1 MSSMGEVRP
10 RAASA
15 SRKAFEV
22 AAAGEPALEVVVL
35 WGDHSVLHV
44 AQTSPPQPFTVGDAE
59 RDDALPATDFV
70 IGSEALGCDRL
81 PVTVCAASGPSVVV
95 ARGAQLELL
104 HDGRSVSLDEL
115 AAEGTLHPHPEL
127 YGAQLCPLPL
137 GATARLRHGA
147 FTFLVTLTPPLPRVG
162 IGLAAGAVAIDRK
175 AMPWTL
181 GSIGAHLG
189 MLLLFHLLP
198 PHSSA
203 LSIEDYA
210 RESRMPL
217 VVTLPDETEPPE
229 VPAPIAPGHDGG
241 KGAPAEQGE
250 RGKAGDKKAPETRR
264 RLAVMGRA
272 DNPDP
277 ALPRDA
283 AELEART
290 AGVIGVLRAAAA
302 ANSPTSIFGR
312 ENALGADPESA
323 LGALLGDRIGA
334 SHGLFGGGMIGTGR
348 HGGGDARGT
357 IGLAGLGTIGG
368 HGGKDGSGTG
378 HGHPGSLRERGPK
391 VPPPIRLGT
400 PEVHGAL
407 SKEVIR
413 REIHRHLNEVR
424 FCYEEGLRGQPD
436 LQGRVAVKFVIAP
449 TGMVQAAARASSDLG
464 HARTEQCIVAAVKRW
479 MFPAPDGGGL
489 VIVTYPF
496 ALQQTGN

>member
-1 MSSMGEVRP
+1 V
-10 RAASA
+10 
-15 SRKAFEV
+15 
-22 AAAGEPALEVVVL
+22 
-35 WGDHSVLHV
+35 
-44 AQTSPPQPFTVGDAE
+44 
-59 RDDALPATDFV
+59 
-70 IGSEALGCDRL
+70 
-81 PVTVCAASGPSVVV
+81 
-95 ARGAQLELL
+95 
-104 HDGRSVSLDEL
+104 
-115 AAEGTLHPHPEL
+115 
-127 YGAQLCPLPL
+127 
-137 GATARLRHGA
+137 
-147 FTFLVTLTPPLPRVG
+147 
-162 IGLAAGAVAIDRK
+162 
-175 AMPWTL
+175 
-181 GSIGAHLG
+181 
-189 MLLLFHLLP
+189 
-198 PHSSA
+198 
-203 LSIEDYA
+203 
-210 RESRMPL
+210 
-217 VVTLPDETEPPE
+217 
-229 VPAPIAPGHDGG
+229 
-241 KGAPAEQGE
+241 
-250 RGKAGDKKAPETRR
+250 KK
-264 RLAVMGRA
+264 RA
-272 DNPDP
+272 DDSDL

-283 AELEART
+283 AEVEARS

-368 HGGKDGSGTG
+368 HGGKDGTGTG
-378 HGHPGSLRERGPK
+378 YGQPGTMRGHGPK
-391 VPPPIRLGT
+391 VPPPIRAGT

-464 HARTEQCIVAAVKRW
+464 HGRTEQCIVAAVKRW
-479 MFPAPDGGGL
+479 TFPAPDGGGL